1 MNTEEVKKGLTDLNS
16 YLDDLKLEPHI
27 DFEKDKTIKNAIN
40 FIESQQKTIEDMKC
54 CQNCKHGEGYNI
66 TCHNE
71 KVNNSTLRGCKC
83 KGGHPEDTKLWE
95 SDCR

>member
-1 MNTEEVKKGLTDLNS
+1 MNIERAIKVIDNIQYVQVFDERLDRVKD
-16 YLDDLKLEPHI
+16 
-27 DFEKDKTIKNAIN
+27 

-95 SDCR
+95 SDCC